1 MAPDMADQD
10 KSASRAG
17 RSPRAARKK
26 RKAALIVLAP
36 EGEPEEQTM
45 ARVSLDPVVLASS
58 FLSEVHKCGVTEC
71 VAEVGKHAQA
81 VTTGNLSRLE
91 QMLTAQ
97 AHSLDALFY
106 SLVRRARANIVEGYV
121 GVGETYMKLA
131 LRTQAQCRATAEG
144 IATIKNPPALAFVRQ
159 ANIAAG
165 PQQVNNAPAPAP
177 SRVRETENQPSK
189 LLEAKD
195 GERLDTGAASAAGR
209 ANQELEAV
217 GAIHRAEDAG
227 GQSTRFA

>member
-1 MAPDMADQD
+1 MADQD
-10 KSASRAG
+10 KGARGAA
-17 RSPRAARKK
+17 RPTRAARKK
-26 RKAALIVLAP
+26 RKAALIVSVSKD
-36 EGEPEEQTM
+36 ESKEQAL
-45 ARVSLDPVVLASS
+45 ARVLLDPLVYAGS
-58 FLSEVHKCGVTEC
+58 FLSDVHKRGPNEF
-71 VAEVGKHAQA
+71 VAELRKHAEA
-81 VTTGNLSRLE
+81 VTAGNLSRLE

-121 GVGETYMKLA
+121 DVGETYMKLA

-165 PQQVNNAPAPAP
+165 PQQVNNAPAPAL
-177 SRVRETENQPSK
+177 SRVRETENPPSK

-195 GERLDTGAASAAGR
+195 GERLDTRAPGAATG
-209 ANQELEAV
+209 ANSVLETV
-217 GAIHRAEDAG
+217 EAIYRPEDAG